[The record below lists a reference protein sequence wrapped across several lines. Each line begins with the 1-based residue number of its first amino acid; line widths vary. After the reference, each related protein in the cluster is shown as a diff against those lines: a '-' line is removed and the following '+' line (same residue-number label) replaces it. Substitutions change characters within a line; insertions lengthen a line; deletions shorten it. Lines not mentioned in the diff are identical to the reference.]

1 LIVEKNIV
9 GNIGHI
15 EGIVV
20 AKEHEGH
27 GLGSKIMKA
36 LNRIG
41 METQQCLKC
50 SLYCKKSNVGF
61 YEKLGYVEEGDE
73 CF

>member
-1 LIVEKNIV
+1 MVT
-9 GNIGHI
+9 
-15 EGIVV
+15 
-20 AKEHEGH
+20 KEHEGH

-41 METQQCLKC
+41 IETQNCIKC
-50 SLYCKKSNVGF
+50 SLYCKKSNVRF